1 MTDYKIDLNNQDEL
15 HLLSIAVLEKI
26 SSLTTEYWDLDAPNT
41 SAVKLDQMSVR
52 RAEYRVLSA
61 RLEIAVLIESHKTWN
76 SLSDGSAIDKAKAGV
91 RRAQIKTAKVVFDA
105 EVVSLQDYQTQLKE
119 SLDAERAARQAA

>member
-26 SSLTTEYWDLDAPNT
+26 TSLTTEYWDASDA

-105 EVVSLQDYQTQLKE
+105 ELVSLQDYQNQLRE
-119 SLDAERAARQAA
+119 SRDAERAARQAA

>member
-26 SSLTTEYWDLDAPNT
+26 TSLTTEYWDASDA

-105 EVVSLQDYQTQLKE
+105 ELVSLQDYQTQLRE
-119 SLDAERAARQAA
+119 SRDAERAARQAA

>member
-1 MTDYKIDLNNQDEL
+1 MTDYKIDLNNQNEL
-15 HLLSIAVLEKI
+15 HLLNLAVLEKI
-26 SSLTTEYWDLDAPNT
+26 SSLTTEYWDAPDA
-41 SAVKLDQMSVR
+41 SAFKLDQMSVR

-105 EVVSLQDYQTQLKE
+105 ELVSLQDYQTQLRE
-119 SLDAERAARQAA
+119 SRDAERAARQAA

>member
-1 MTDYKIDLNNQDEL
+1 MNDYKIDLNNQDEL

-26 SSLTTEYWDLDAPNT
+26 TSLTTEYWDASDA

-91 RRAQIKTAKVVFDA
+91 RRAQIKTSKVVFDA
-105 EVVSLQDYQTQLKE
+105 ELVSLQDYQTQLRE
-119 SLDAERAARQAA
+119 SRDAERAARQAA

>member
-26 SSLTTEYWDLDAPNT
+26 TSLTTEYWDAP
-41 SAVKLDQMSVR
+41 D
-52 RAEYRVLSA
+52 
-61 RLEIAVLIESHKTWN
+61 ESHKTWN

-105 EVVSLQDYQTQLKE
+105 ELVSLQDYQTQLRE
-119 SLDAERAARQAA
+119 SRDAERAARQAA

>member
-1 MTDYKIDLNNQDEL
+1 MTDYKIDLNNQNEL
-15 HLLSIAVLEKI
+15 HLLNLAVLEKI
-26 SSLTTEYWDLDAPNT
+26 SSLTAEYWDAPDA

-105 EVVSLQDYQTQLKE
+105 ELVSLQDYQTQLKE